1 MEFPRVVD
9 GASAL
14 PEGVKALTQGQELI
28 KNGLDTAKERMDEML
43 KSLEK
48 GEGSLTSYAAPEQGA
63 VHSVQFVYRIDAIQ
77 SPTETTFTSSG
88 RGERIL
94 GARARSFSV
103 TEEYHME
110 VEAMRNV
117 PINYAETI
125 LEPYWDSGESY
136 PDNEKYSVLQNY
148 QVC

>member
-1 MEFPRVVD
+1 MLSTGLEAQRQGLLQLSTGMKELNEGLSAYVDGISQMVD

-63 VHSVQFVYRIDAIQ
+63 VHSVQFVYRIDAIE
-77 SPTETTFTSSG
+77 SPTETTFTVQEEEKG
-88 RGERIL
+88 FWER
-94 GARARSFSV
+94 
-103 TEEYHME
+103 
-110 VEAMRNV
+110 
-117 PINYAETI
+117 
-125 LEPYWDSGESY
+125 
-136 PDNEKYSVLQNY
+136 VLDLFR
-148 QVC
+148 